1 MRTIQKTIDIN
12 AHIEE
17 LKCEINVDAGNTIAK
32 ISFVNL
38 GFGDITAIKF
48 NACGYNSFGDI
59 VPIDG
64 KEKFFLIIQDVMI
77 AKNESATDLKAK
89 LPNADIKKLDLE
101 ECQICY
107 ADGSVATYMGNN
119 CFTLDLEEI
128 NNNEQLSA
136 LHKLY
141 DKNARI
147 KPKEIPQGWICSCG
161 RFNKSD
167 KGICSLCGKNKADT
181 IRIFTDDNLD
191 KLVEEYKISE
201 EKEREAKEAEEKRL
215 KKEKKKRNII
225 IGIVAIVCI
234 ILAFPIGNAII
245 MSQRTTYSSESEMK
259 EALQGKYT
267 YYRNG
272 DAYRQIEIKD
282 NQFRYIYSNIESNHW
297 MEIDWFPE
305 EGKIHTFE
313 DIIVTNT
320 GDLKVDGELY
330 EQGGYMSTN
339 SGYSSSNYESGYSV
353 LDICDLEWDSN
364 SSYTV
369 CVGKVKNTGTK
380 TYYYVEVKGSFKD
393 SSGNVLDTDWTYA
406 VGSEGLAPGESSSFR
421 LSVDK
426 DYDITDCSVSI
437 LDFD

>member
-59 VPIDG
+59 VPVDG

-141 DKNARI
+141 DKMRELNQRKYHRVGYVHVEDLISLIKVYVRYVVRI
-147 KPKEIPQGWICSCG
+147 KQIQYGY
-161 RFNKSD
+161 
-167 KGICSLCGKNKADT
+167 L
-181 IRIFTDDNLD
+181 LM
-191 KLVEEYKISE
+191 
-201 EKEREAKEAEEKRL
+201 
-215 KKEKKKRNII
+215 II
-225 IGIVAIVCI
+225 
-234 ILAFPIGNAII
+234 
-245 MSQRTTYSSESEMK
+245 
-259 EALQGKYT
+259 
-267 YYRNG
+267 
-272 DAYRQIEIKD
+272 
-282 NQFRYIYSNIESNHW
+282 
-297 MEIDWFPE
+297 
-305 EGKIHTFE
+305 
-313 DIIVTNT
+313 
-320 GDLKVDGELY
+320 
-330 EQGGYMSTN
+330 
-339 SGYSSSNYESGYSV
+339 
-353 LDICDLEWDSN
+353 
-364 SSYTV
+364 
-369 CVGKVKNTGTK
+369 
-380 TYYYVEVKGSFKD
+380 
-393 SSGNVLDTDWTYA
+393 
-406 VGSEGLAPGESSSFR
+406 
-421 LSVDK
+421 
-426 DYDITDCSVSI
+426 
-437 LDFD
+437 